1 MTNLLGSLML
11 ALDSTTIFQII
22 GAIALVVLIIVF
34 FQLRKR
40 QQ

>member
-1 MTNLLGSLML
+1 MTNLLGSPML
-11 ALDSTTIFQII
+11 AEGMFQWWQYVL
-22 GAIALVVLIIVF
+22 AILLIVLIVVF